1 MDKSIFEF
9 TLNKAIAAIENDPN
23 IETSKILSNLEG
35 TLFERIETALL
46 SGAKIG
52 DISNWDSDTWLKM
65 IDGNE
70 NGETAEKLNK
80 LLSPIAQ
87 SMGKEFVEEFAPS
100 SKEAS
105 DNVFKIFENDLKS
118 TFSKTIS
125 VLSTIQINTII
136 EKQNLKQRARRTD
149 NIIIDDNSEDPQYS
163 SLAKPTSQ
171 TSKTSSNISLAAAA
185 ANALTARKGYA
196 EGGILTKPHIGLVAE
211 DGAEAIIP
219 LSGKRRNRGISLWEK
234 AGKLLGINNYGKGI
248 KAHAEGGIFG
258 NISNNDEV
266 SNNIFDNKDIV
277 KKPKDNISAISPIT
291 INLGGINITINSSE
305 SVSNDIMDIIRQNMP
320 EISNEV
326 ASTIAK
332 ALINLFANMKAGVI

>member
-1 MDKSIFEF
+1 
-9 TLNKAIAAIENDPN
+9 
-23 IETSKILSNLEG
+23 
-35 TLFERIETALL
+35 
-46 SGAKIG
+46 
-52 DISNWDSDTWLKM
+52 M

-136 EKQNLKQRARRTD
+136 EKQNLEQSAKRTD
-149 NIIIDDNSEDPQYS
+149 GIVMDNNNEDPQYS
-163 SLAKPTSQ
+163 SLVGPTLPTGKISP
-171 TSKTSSNISLAAAA
+171 NIELAAAA
-185 ANALTARKGYA
+185 ANALTIERRFA
-196 EGGILTKPHIGLVAE
+196 EGGILTQPHIGLVAE

-219 LSGKRRNRGISLWEK
+219 LSGKRRNRGISLWER
-234 AGKLLGINNYGKGI
+234 AGKLLGIKPYKNKGI
-248 KAHAEGGIFG
+248 DESIQAHAEGGIFG
-258 NISNNDEV
+258 YV
-266 SNNIFDNKDIV
+266 SDSKTKENIFDRTVNNSGENSTTPTPV
-277 KKPKDNISAISPIT
+277 T
-291 INLGGINITINSSE
+291 VNLGGINITINASDAEGSK
-305 SVSNDIMDIIRQNMP
+305 DIMNIIRQNMP

-326 ASTIAK
+326 AGTIAK